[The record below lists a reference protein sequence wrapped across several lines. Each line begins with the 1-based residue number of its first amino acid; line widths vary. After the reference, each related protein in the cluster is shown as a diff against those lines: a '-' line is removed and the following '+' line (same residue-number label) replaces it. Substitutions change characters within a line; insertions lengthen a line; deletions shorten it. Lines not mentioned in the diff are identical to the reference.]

1 MFMKL
6 SDLKTVHK
14 ALKANILQ
22 AQEQAKQAQA
32 AALAS
37 KRKAITA
44 RELFLKAIGPVKPL
58 AQSQTAAHL
67 LALQARPAPLPIA
80 HQAQKDDQAALEES
94 LSDEWDVEN
103 LLETDES
110 LSYRQAQI
118 GVDVIRK
125 LRRGTWSIQGE
136 LDLHNLRTDEAR
148 TALSAFIKHAKTRG
162 WRCIRVIHGK
172 GNGSLGKAPVLKNK
186 VQRWLVQKIEVL
198 AFVQAKAADGGRGA
212 LVVLL
217 S

>member
-1 MFMKL
+1 MTL
-6 SDLKTVHK
+6 ADLKTIHK
-14 ALKANILQ
+14 ALKERILREAEQARLVAEAALQ
-22 AQEQAKQAQA
+22 A
-32 AALAS
+32 
-37 KRKAITA
+37 KRRATS
-44 RELFLKAIGPVKPL
+44 EHDLFLKAIGKVAPL
-58 AQSQTAAHL
+58 AKSGSGSASAAL
-67 LALQARPAPLPIA
+67 GRTRPAPLPLPL
-80 HQAQKDDQAALEES
+80 QKEKDDMAALEES
-94 LSDEWDVEN
+94 LSDEMDIES

-110 LSYRQAQI
+110 LSYRQTGI

-125 LRRGTWSIQGE
+125 LRRGVWAIQGE
-136 LDLHNLRTDEAR
+136 LDLHNLRSDEAR
-148 TALSAFIKHAKTRG
+148 TALSNYIRLATVRG

-217 S
+217 A